1 MKFVK
6 GMMIGLGIGAGAA
19 IMTSEGM
26 MNKKIIM
33 KKGKQMMRKMGI

>member
-19 IMTSEGM
+19 IMYSEGM
-26 MNKKIIM
+26 MNKKVIM
-33 KKGKQMMRKMGI
+33 KKINVRTHLYS